1 MVEEEESK
9 ESETVV
15 EEGVGGEA
23 RIFLTYQNHDESSS
37 DGTNSN
43 NKTPLPSRAPQT
55 RMGNQEIDIDQL
67 IAKLLEI
74 PNEELLDS
82 FLNLSPRDGVSPIEV
97 QSEEDKMDPISR
109 DR

>member
-1 MVEEEESK
+1 MVEED
-9 ESETVV
+9 
-15 EEGVGGEA
+15 VGGEA
-23 RIFLTYQNHDESSS
+23 RVFLTYRDDESSS

-82 FLNLSPRDGVSPIEV
+82 FLNLR
-97 QSEEDKMDPISR
+97 ED
-109 DR
+109 

>member
-1 MVEEEESK
+1 MNNEAKVFH
-9 ESETVV
+9 TYI
-15 EEGVGGEA
+15 EGDS
-23 RIFLTYQNHDESSS
+23 LS

-43 NKTPLPSRAPQT
+43 NKTPLPSRAPQS

-82 FLNLSPRDGVSPIEV
+82 LLNLSPNYD
-97 QSEEDKMDPISR
+97 EDQGRRSR
-109 DR
+109 MLSNELLED

>member
-1 MVEEEESK
+1 MII
-9 ESETVV
+9 

-23 RIFLTYQNHDESSS
+23 RVFLSYRDDESSCS
-37 DGTNSN
+37 DDGTNSN

-82 FLNLSPRDGVSPIEV
+82 FLNLSPR
-97 QSEEDKMDPISR
+97 ED
-109 DR
+109 